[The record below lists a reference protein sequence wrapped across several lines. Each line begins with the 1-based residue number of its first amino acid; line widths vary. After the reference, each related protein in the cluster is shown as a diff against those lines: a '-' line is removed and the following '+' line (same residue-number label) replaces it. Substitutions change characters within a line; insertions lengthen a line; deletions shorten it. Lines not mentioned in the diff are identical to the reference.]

1 MRPLLLIL
9 CGALAGEAFG
19 QRAVPASGGD
29 AGGGGGSISYSVGQV
44 DFTSMNSAGGTVS
57 QGVQQAY
64 EYLVLRVVDP
74 QAPDQAVSVSP
85 NPARD
90 GITVESGH
98 TVDGHSRYEL
108 LGADGSMLRT
118 GRLAGSRT
126 FIPMLDLPSAGYLLR
141 IIRSNDGQN
150 TFKILKQ

>member
-9 CGALAGEAFG
+9 CGALAGEALG

-44 DFTSMNSAGGTVS
+44 DFSSVNSAGGTVS

-64 EYLVLRVVDP
+64 EYLVLRLDDS
-74 QAPDQAVSVSP
+74 QASEMAVSVSP
-85 NPARD
+85 NPASD
-90 GITVESGH
+90 GIIVE
-98 TVDGHSRYEL
+98 TDNATDGQSRFEL
-108 LGADGSMLRT
+108 LGADGSVLRT
-118 GRLAGSRT
+118 GRLAGTRT
-126 FIPMLDLPSAGYLLR
+126 FIPVLDLPPAGYLLR
-141 IIRSNDGQN
+141 IIRSNDEQN